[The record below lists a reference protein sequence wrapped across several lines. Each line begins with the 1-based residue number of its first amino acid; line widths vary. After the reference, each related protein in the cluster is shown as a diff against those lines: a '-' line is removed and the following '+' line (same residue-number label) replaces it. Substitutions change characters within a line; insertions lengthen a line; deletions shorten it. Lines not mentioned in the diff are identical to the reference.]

1 MARRDRLR
9 RGVSRGPCPQTKL
22 QHPPNQPYSVDGL
35 PCTHSGQGRDRGPP
49 SPRSRHRRTARR
61 TGRVVATAS
70 AARAASHLILSQLT
84 AAFRVVFRS
93 SGQRPLADSRTQ
105 KVAQERE
112 FLNRRR
118 SAKMTRVRA
127 QRPRSRKQGSEI
139 PANCGPFS
147 KVSRKTGNRRLDGG
161 GGSRAKPVS
170 NAGTGNFLKN
180 SGQNRLP
187 TVSSRL
193 ASRIS
198 IAIPISYTSA

>member
-1 MARRDRLR
+1 MARRDRFR
-9 RGVSRGPCPQTKL
+9 HRVNRGFGQQALL
-22 QHPPNQPYSVDGL
+22 QHPPNQYDPVDGL

-127 QRPRSRKQGSEI
+127 QRPRSRKQGSED
-139 PANCGPFS
+139 FRER
-147 KVSRKTGNRRLDGG
+147 SRKTGNGRLVADAVDRNPSPRPTSLLTG
-161 GGSRAKPVS
+161 KF
-170 NAGTGNFLKN
+170 TGNFL
-180 SGQNRLP
+180 
-187 TVSSRL
+187 
-193 ASRIS
+193 RIW
-198 IAIPISYTSA
+198 T